1 MISLPASAQYQND
14 YVFLVPDG
22 YASNYVTVIREQGA
36 SVERDGISVDA
47 AGWRP
52 LGVLDGVGYEYVHL
66 GVETGSHGI
75 SSSAPCGIISVG
87 YDQDVSY
94 GYPGGSGL
102 QVISEPPPPPVG

>member
-1 MISLPASAQYQND
+1 M
-14 YVFLVPDG
+14 
-22 YASNYVTVIREQGA
+22 IREEGA
-36 SVERDGISVDA
+36 TVERDGISVDA
-47 AGWRP
+47 AGWSP

-75 SSSAPCGIISVG
+75 SSTAPCGIISVG

-102 QVISEPPPPPVG
+102 QIISEPPPPPVG